1 MANAALFP
9 EIEASLTTLRFFFF
23 FLSFNF
29 FLNDGRV
36 NIFFSQKTNKKSV
49 NKKVHR
55 GNLQNNMESL
65 FKVQGPTWAAG
76 GLQVTAVA
84 TVSQTVERNSL
95 VLQHEKT
102 GAILSLRTLRQY
114 LNLIFNSTT
123 PH

>member
-9 EIEASLTTLRFFFF
+9 EIEVSLTTLRFFFF

>member
-36 NIFFSQKTNKKSV
+36 NIFSQKTNKKSV

-65 FKVQGPTWAAG
+65 FKVQGPTRAAG

-102 GAILSLRTLRQY
+102 GAILSLRTRRQY
-114 LNLIFNSTT
+114 LNLLLNSTT